1 LDRKTK
7 IESAKYSWLWPVKMA
22 WRDSRKSK
30 GKLLL
35 FVMAISLGIA
45 ALVGITSFR
54 ENLLAEIDEQ
64 AKTLI
69 GADIE
74 IKGNEPLPDSLMF
87 SLFELAPEMSREI
100 YFASM
105 VYFPQ
110 TDGTR
115 LAQVRALAGKYPYY
129 GAIETIP
136 EEAANKFQEG
146 QYALVDEKLMI
157 QYNVEVGDEVKVG
170 SKTFKI
176 IGRLQKIPGQTE
188 IGATAAPVVY
198 IPYNY
203 LDGTDLLKKGSRI
216 NYINYF
222 QFSAEVDTTGK
233 WSKLIDVVD
242 KKGFRV
248 DDIEER
254 KEDTGRA
261 FKDLTNFLELVAF
274 AALLLGCIGV
284 ASSMYVYTREKI
296 GIVATL
302 RCLGMKS
309 NQAISIFLIQVG
321 FFGLI
326 GSVIGALAGIG
337 IHMYFP
343 VLVKDFIP
351 VELDPSFSWL
361 SVLSGIAIGVVVAVS
376 FALLSLVAL
385 RKVSPLEAIRS
396 EIAQGNKRKIDPW
409 QMVIGVLISAFLLW
423 LVYLQVG
430 SLMSAVFFTL
440 GLVACILILALTG
453 KGLALVIKNLMP
465 NSIPYVWRQGLSNL
479 YRPHNQTSLL
489 ITTLGLGTA
498 FIATLL
504 FMQNLLVDRVT
515 IAGSGDRPNT
525 ILFDIQTPQ
534 KDAVR
539 ELTLDYDLPVVQ
551 EVPIVTMRLM
561 EINGVTKNQAESD
574 TTNHTPDWAYN
585 REYRVT
591 YRDTLISSETTLEGK
606 WGPELKK
613 SRDSIF
619 VSVSSGYA
627 ENLELK
633 LGDELLFNVQGALLK
648 TYVGNI
654 REVDWRRVQT
664 NFLVVFPE
672 GILEKAP
679 QFHVLITRID
689 NTEVSARYQQA
700 VVRLY
705 PNISIIDLELILE
718 TLEEILGKIAFV
730 IRFMA
735 FFSIGTGIIMLIG
748 SILLSR
754 FQRMRENVLL
764 RTLGASQ
771 SKLWKIIF
779 TEYFFLGLLGSLAG
793 LVIAGITT
801 VLLGKFVFEFTFV
814 PNVGQ
819 MALVSLAVT
828 SATVIIGLINSRD
841 VIRQSPLEVLR
852 NES

>member
-1 LDRKTK
+1 MDHK
-7 IESAKYSWLWPVKMA
+7 INIDSTKYSMVWPLKMA

-35 FVMAISLGIA
+35 FVLAISLGIA

-54 ENLLAEIDEQ
+54 ENLLQEINNQ

-74 IKGNEPLPDSLMF
+74 IKGSEPLPDSL
-87 SLFELAPEMSREI
+87 LLALYELAPEMSREV

-105 VYFPQ
+105 VYFPS

-115 LAQVRALAGKYPYY
+115 LAQVRALAGEYPYY
-129 GAIETIP
+129 GEIETIP
-136 EEAANKFQEG
+136 VEASRKFQKGE
-146 QYALVDEKLMI
+146 YALVDEKLMI
-157 QYNVEVGDEVKVG
+157 QYNVEIGDFVKVG
-170 SKTFKI
+170 QQQFEI

-198 IPYNY
+198 IPYNH
-203 LDGTDLLKKGSRI
+203 LDQTDLLQKGSRV
-216 NYINYF
+216 NYLQYF
-222 QFSAEVDTTGK
+222 QFHPEVDTTGK
-233 WSKLIDVVD
+233 WSQLVSLVD

-254 KEDTGRA
+254 KEETGRA
-261 FKDLTNFLELVAF
+261 FKDLSNFLELVAF
-274 AALLLGCIGV
+274 TALLLGCIGV
-284 ASSMYVYTREKI
+284 ASSIYVYTKEKT

-309 NQAISIFLIQVG
+309 GQAISIFLIQVG

-326 GSVIGALAGIG
+326 GSIIGALLGVG
-337 IHMYFP
+337 MHLYLP

-351 VELDPSFSWL
+351 VELTPQLSWL
-361 SVLSGIAIGVVVAVS
+361 SVLSGVGIGVVVS
-376 FALLSLVAL
+376 ILFALISLVSL
-385 RKVSPLEAIRS
+385 RKVSPLQAIRS
-396 EIAQGNKRKIDPW
+396 DAEPARFQLDWLQILVGFSI
-409 QMVIGVLISAFLLW
+409 LAFLMALI
-423 LVYLQVG
+423 YLQIG
-430 SLMSAVFFTL
+430 SLQDAAIFTFGLLLTIIIL
-440 GLVACILILALTG
+440 GLIG
-453 KGLALVIKNLMP
+453 KGLALGIKKLLP

-504 FMQNLLVDRVT
+504 FMQSLLVDRVS
-515 IAGSGDRPNT
+515 IAGAEDRPNT

-534 KDAVR
+534 KDEVR
-539 ELTLDYDLPVVQ
+539 QLTLDYDLPVMQ
-551 EVPIVTMRLM
+551 EVPIVTMRLV
-561 EINGVTKNQAESD
+561 ELNGISKNEAERD
-574 TTNHTPDWAYN
+574 TTITTPDWAYN

-591 YRDTLISSETTLEGK
+591 YRDSLIASETLKEGK
-606 WGPELKK
+606 WIGKVTNPA
-613 SRDSIF
+613 DSIF

-633 LGDELLFNVQGALLK
+633 IGDEMVFNVQGALLK
-648 TYVGNI
+648 TYVGSF

-664 NFLVVFPE
+664 NFLVLFPV
-672 GILEKAP
+672 GVLEKAP

-689 NTEVSARYQQA
+689 NNQLSARYQQA
-700 VVRLY
+700 VVRSY
-705 PNISIIDLELILE
+705 PNISIIDLELILK

-735 FFSIGTGIIMLIG
+735 FFSIGTGVIMLIS
-748 SILLSR
+748 SIVLSR

-764 RTLGASQ
+764 RTIGAS
-771 SKLWKIIF
+771 SRKLWKIIF
-779 TEYFFLGLLGSLAG
+779 AEYFFLGGLGALSGIL
-793 LVIAGITT
+793 IAVLTT
-801 VLLGKFVFEFTFV
+801 TLLGKFVFEFTFI
-814 PNVGQ
+814 PDFSQ
-819 MALVSLAVT
+819 MIL
-828 SATVIIGLINSRD
+828 IGLTITVLTVAIGLLNSRD
-841 VIRQSPLEVLR
+841 VISQSPLEVLR
-852 NES
+852 NEG

>member
-1 LDRKTK
+1 MDHK
-7 IESAKYSWLWPVKMA
+7 IKINGTKYSMIWPLKMA

-35 FVMAISLGIA
+35 FVLAISLGIA

-54 ENLLAEIDEQ
+54 ENLLQEINNQ

-74 IKGNEPLPDSLMF
+74 IKGSEPLPDSLM
-87 SLFELAPEMSREI
+87 LALYELAPEMSREV

-105 VYFPQ
+105 VYFPS

-129 GAIETIP
+129 GEIETIP
-136 EEAANKFQEG
+136 TAASRKFQQGE
-146 QYALVDEKLMI
+146 YALVDEKLMI
-157 QYNVEVGDEVKVG
+157 QYNVEIGDFVKVG
-170 SKTFKI
+170 QQQFEI

-198 IPYNY
+198 IPYNH
-203 LDGTDLLKKGSRI
+203 LDQTDLLQKGSRV
-216 NYINYF
+216 NYLQYF
-222 QFSAEVDTTGK
+222 QFHPQVDTTGK
-233 WSKLIDVVD
+233 WSQLVSLVD

-254 KEDTGRA
+254 KEETGRA
-261 FKDLTNFLELVAF
+261 FKDLSNFLELVAF
-274 AALLLGCIGV
+274 TALLLGCIGV
-284 ASSMYVYTREKI
+284 ASSIYVYTKEKT

-309 NQAISIFLIQVG
+309 SQAISIFLIQVG

-326 GSVIGALAGIG
+326 GSIIGALLGVG
-337 IHMYFP
+337 MHLYLP

-351 VELDPSFSWL
+351 VELTPQLSWL
-361 SVLSGIAIGVVVAVS
+361 SVLSGVGIGVVVS
-376 FALLSLVAL
+376 ILFALISLVSL
-385 RKVSPLEAIRS
+385 RKVSPLQAIRS
-396 EIAQGNKRKIDPW
+396 DAEPTRFQLDWLQITVGFSILVFLMA
-409 QMVIGVLISAFLLW
+409 LI
-423 LVYLQVG
+423 YLQIG
-430 SLMSAVFFTL
+430 SLQDAAIFTFGLLLTIIIL
-440 GLVACILILALTG
+440 GLIG
-453 KGLALVIKNLMP
+453 KGLAFGIKKLLP

-504 FMQNLLVDRVT
+504 FMQSLLVDRVS
-515 IAGSGDRPNT
+515 IAGAEDRPNT

-534 KDAVR
+534 KEEVR
-539 ELTLDYDLPVVQ
+539 QLTLDYDLPVMQ
-551 EVPIVTMRLM
+551 EVPIVTMRLV
-561 EINGVTKNQAESD
+561 ELNGISKNEAERD
-574 TTNHTPDWAYN
+574 TTITTPDWAYN

-591 YRDTLISSETTLEGK
+591 YRDSLIESETLKEGK
-606 WGPELKK
+606 WIGKVTNP
-613 SRDSIF
+613 SDSIF

-633 LGDELLFNVQGALLK
+633 IGDEMVFNVQGALLK
-648 TYVGNI
+648 TYVGSF

-664 NFLVVFPE
+664 NFLVLFPA
-672 GILEKAP
+672 GVLEKAP

-689 NTEVSARYQQA
+689 NNQLSARYQQA
-700 VVRLY
+700 VVRSY
-705 PNISIIDLELILE
+705 PNISIIDLELILK

-735 FFSIGTGIIMLIG
+735 FFSIGTGIIMLIS
-748 SILLSR
+748 SIVLSR

-764 RTLGASQ
+764 RTIGAS
-771 SKLWKIIF
+771 SRKLWKIIF
-779 TEYFFLGLLGSLAG
+779 AEYFFLGGLGALSGIL
-793 LVIAGITT
+793 IAILTT
-801 VLLGKFVFEFTFV
+801 TLLGKFVFEFTFI
-814 PNVGQ
+814 PDFSQMIYVG
-819 MALVSLAVT
+819 LTITFL
-828 SATVIIGLINSRD
+828 TVIIGLLNSRD
-841 VIRQSPLEVLR
+841 VISQSPLEVLR
-852 NES
+852 NEG

>member
-1 LDRKTK
+1 M
-7 IESAKYSWLWPVKMA
+7 IWPLKMA

-35 FVMAISLGIA
+35 FVLAISLGIA

-54 ENLLAEIDEQ
+54 ENLLQEINNQ

-74 IKGNEPLPDSLMF
+74 IKGSEPLPDSLM
-87 SLFELAPEMSREI
+87 LALYELAPEMSREV

-105 VYFPQ
+105 VYFPS

-129 GAIETIP
+129 GEIETIP
-136 EEAANKFQEG
+136 TAASRKFQQGE
-146 QYALVDEKLMI
+146 YALVDEKLMI
-157 QYNVEVGDEVKVG
+157 QYNVEIGDFVKVG
-170 SKTFKI
+170 QQQFEI

-198 IPYNY
+198 IPYNH
-203 LDGTDLLKKGSRI
+203 LDQTDLLQKGSRV
-216 NYINYF
+216 NYLQYF
-222 QFSAEVDTTGK
+222 QFHPQVDTTGK
-233 WSKLIDVVD
+233 WSQLVSLVD

-254 KEDTGRA
+254 KEETGRA
-261 FKDLTNFLELVAF
+261 FKDLSNFLELVAF
-274 AALLLGCIGV
+274 TALLLGCIGV
-284 ASSMYVYTREKI
+284 ASSIYVYTKEKT

-309 NQAISIFLIQVG
+309 SQAISIFLIQVS

-326 GSVIGALAGIG
+326 GSIIGALLGVG
-337 IHMYFP
+337 MHLYLP

-351 VELDPSFSWL
+351 VELTPQLSWL
-361 SVLSGIAIGVVVAVS
+361 SVLSGVGIGVVVS
-376 FALLSLVAL
+376 ILFALISLVSL
-385 RKVSPLEAIRS
+385 RKVSPLQAIRS
-396 EIAQGNKRKIDPW
+396 DAEPTRFQLDWLQITVGFSILVFLMA
-409 QMVIGVLISAFLLW
+409 LI
-423 LVYLQVG
+423 YLQIG
-430 SLMSAVFFTL
+430 SLQDAAIFTFGLLLTIIIL
-440 GLVACILILALTG
+440 GLIG
-453 KGLALVIKNLMP
+453 KGLAFGIKKLLP

-504 FMQNLLVDRVT
+504 FMQSLLVDRVS
-515 IAGSGDRPNT
+515 IAGAEDRPNT

-534 KDAVR
+534 KEEVR
-539 ELTLDYDLPVVQ
+539 QLTLDYDLPVMQ
-551 EVPIVTMRLM
+551 EVPIVTMRLV
-561 EINGVTKNQAESD
+561 ELNGISKNEAERD
-574 TTNHTPDWAYN
+574 TTITTPDWAYN

-591 YRDTLISSETTLEGK
+591 YRDSLIESETLKEGK
-606 WGPELKK
+606 WIGKVANP
-613 SRDSIF
+613 SDSIF

-633 LGDELLFNVQGALLK
+633 IGDEMVFNVQGALLK
-648 TYVGNI
+648 TYVGSF

-664 NFLVVFPE
+664 NFLVLFPA
-672 GILEKAP
+672 GVLEKAP

-689 NTEVSARYQQA
+689 NNQLSARYQQA
-700 VVRLY
+700 VVRSY
-705 PNISIIDLELILE
+705 PNISIIDLELILK

-735 FFSIGTGIIMLIG
+735 FFSIGTGIIMLIS
-748 SILLSR
+748 SIVLSR

-764 RTLGASQ
+764 RTIGAS
-771 SKLWKIIF
+771 SRKLWKIIF
-779 TEYFFLGLLGSLAG
+779 AEYFFLGGLGALSGIL
-793 LVIAGITT
+793 IAILTT
-801 VLLGKFVFEFTFV
+801 TLLGKFVFEFTFI
-814 PNVGQ
+814 PDFSQMIYVG
-819 MALVSLAVT
+819 LTITFL
-828 SATVIIGLINSRD
+828 TVIIGLLNSRD
-841 VIRQSPLEVLR
+841 VISQSPLEVLR
-852 NES
+852 NEG

>member
-1 LDRKTK
+1 MDHK
-7 IESAKYSWLWPVKMA
+7 IKINGTKYSMIWPLKMA

-35 FVMAISLGIA
+35 FVLAISLGIA

-54 ENLLAEIDEQ
+54 ENLLQEINNQ

-74 IKGNEPLPDSLMF
+74 IKGSEPLPDSLM
-87 SLFELAPEMSREI
+87 LALYELAPEMSREV

-105 VYFPQ
+105 VYFPS

-129 GAIETIP
+129 GEIETIP
-136 EEAANKFQEG
+136 TAASRKFQQGE
-146 QYALVDEKLMI
+146 YALVDEKLMI
-157 QYNVEVGDEVKVG
+157 QYNVEIGDFVKVG
-170 SKTFKI
+170 QQQFEI

-198 IPYNY
+198 IPYNH
-203 LDGTDLLKKGSRI
+203 LDQTDLLQKGSRV
-216 NYINYF
+216 NYLQYF
-222 QFSAEVDTTGK
+222 QFHPQVDTTGK
-233 WSKLIDVVD
+233 WSQLVSLVD

-254 KEDTGRA
+254 KEETGRA
-261 FKDLTNFLELVAF
+261 FKDLSNFLELVAF
-274 AALLLGCIGV
+274 TALLLGCIGV
-284 ASSMYVYTREKI
+284 ASSIYVYTKEKT

-309 NQAISIFLIQVG
+309 SQAISIFLIQVG

-326 GSVIGALAGIG
+326 GSIIGALLGVG
-337 IHMYFP
+337 MHLYLP

-351 VELDPSFSWL
+351 VELTPQLSWL
-361 SVLSGIAIGVVVAVS
+361 SVLSGVGIGVVVS
-376 FALLSLVAL
+376 ILFALISLVSL
-385 RKVSPLEAIRS
+385 RKVSPLQAIRS
-396 EIAQGNKRKIDPW
+396 DAEPTRFQLDWLQITVGFSILVFLMA
-409 QMVIGVLISAFLLW
+409 LI
-423 LVYLQVG
+423 YLQIG
-430 SLMSAVFFTL
+430 SLQDAAIFTFGLLLTIIIL
-440 GLVACILILALTG
+440 GLIG
-453 KGLALVIKNLMP
+453 KGLAFGIKKLLP

-504 FMQNLLVDRVT
+504 FMQSLLVDRVS
-515 IAGSGDRPNT
+515 IAGAEDRPNT

-534 KDAVR
+534 KEEVR
-539 ELTLDYDLPVVQ
+539 QLTLDYDLPVMQ
-551 EVPIVTMRLM
+551 EVPIVTMRLV
-561 EINGVTKNQAESD
+561 ELNGISKNEAERD
-574 TTNHTPDWAYN
+574 TTITTPDWAYN

-591 YRDTLISSETTLEGK
+591 YRDSLIESETLKEGK
-606 WGPELKK
+606 WIGKVANP
-613 SRDSIF
+613 SDSIF

-633 LGDELLFNVQGALLK
+633 IGDEMVFNVQGALLK
-648 TYVGNI
+648 TYVGSF

-664 NFLVVFPE
+664 NFLVLFPA
-672 GILEKAP
+672 GVLEKAP

-689 NTEVSARYQQA
+689 NNQLSARYQQA
-700 VVRLY
+700 VVRSY
-705 PNISIIDLELILE
+705 PNISIIDLELILK

-735 FFSIGTGIIMLIG
+735 FFSIGTGIIMLIS
-748 SILLSR
+748 SIVLSR

-764 RTLGASQ
+764 RTIGAS
-771 SKLWKIIF
+771 SRKLWKIIF
-779 TEYFFLGLLGSLAG
+779 AEYFFLGGLGALSGIL
-793 LVIAGITT
+793 IAILTT
-801 VLLGKFVFEFTFV
+801 TLLGKFVFEFTFI
-814 PNVGQ
+814 PDFSQMIYVG
-819 MALVSLAVT
+819 LTITFL
-828 SATVIIGLINSRD
+828 TVIIGLLNSRD
-841 VIRQSPLEVLR
+841 VISQSPLEVLR
-852 NES
+852 NEG

>member
-1 LDRKTK
+1 M
-7 IESAKYSWLWPVKMA
+7 IWPLKMA

-35 FVMAISLGIA
+35 FVLAISLGIA

-54 ENLLAEIDEQ
+54 ENLLQEINNQ

-74 IKGNEPLPDSLMF
+74 IKGSEPLPDSLM
-87 SLFELAPEMSREI
+87 LALYELAPEMSREV

-105 VYFPQ
+105 VYFPS

-129 GAIETIP
+129 GEIETIP
-136 EEAANKFQEG
+136 AAASRKFQQGE
-146 QYALVDEKLMI
+146 YALVDEKLMI
-157 QYNVEVGDEVKVG
+157 QYNVEIGDFVKVG
-170 SKTFKI
+170 QQQFEI

-198 IPYNY
+198 IPYNH
-203 LDGTDLLKKGSRI
+203 LDQTDLLQKGSRV
-216 NYINYF
+216 NYLQYF
-222 QFSAEVDTTGK
+222 QFHPQVDTTGK
-233 WSKLIDVVD
+233 WSQLVTLVD

-254 KEDTGRA
+254 KEETGRA
-261 FKDLTNFLELVAF
+261 FKDLSNFLELVAF
-274 AALLLGCIGV
+274 TALLLGCIGV
-284 ASSMYVYTREKI
+284 ASSIYVYTKEKT

-309 NQAISIFLIQVG
+309 SQAISIFLIQVG

-326 GSVIGALAGIG
+326 GSIIGALLGVG
-337 IHMYFP
+337 MHLYLP

-351 VELDPSFSWL
+351 VELTPQLSWL
-361 SVLSGIAIGVVVAVS
+361 SVLSGVGIGVVVS
-376 FALLSLVAL
+376 ILFALISLVSL
-385 RKVSPLEAIRS
+385 RKVSPLQAIRS
-396 EIAQGNKRKIDPW
+396 DSEPTKFQLDWLQITVGFSILVFLMA
-409 QMVIGVLISAFLLW
+409 LI
-423 LVYLQVG
+423 YLQIG
-430 SLMSAVFFTL
+430 SLQDAAIFTFGLLLTIIIL
-440 GLVACILILALTG
+440 GLIG
-453 KGLALVIKNLMP
+453 KGLAFGIKKLLP

-504 FMQNLLVDRVT
+504 FMQSLLVDRVS
-515 IAGSGDRPNT
+515 IAGAEDRPNT

-534 KDAVR
+534 KEEVR
-539 ELTLDYDLPVVQ
+539 QLTLDYDLPVMQ
-551 EVPIVTMRLM
+551 EVPIVTMRLA
-561 EINGVTKNQAESD
+561 ELNGISKNEAERD
-574 TTNHTPDWAYN
+574 TTITTPDWAYN

-591 YRDTLISSETTLEGK
+591 YRDSLIESETLKEGK
-606 WGPELKK
+606 WIGKVTNP
-613 SRDSIF
+613 SDSIF

-633 LGDELLFNVQGALLK
+633 IGDEMIFNVQGALLK
-648 TYVGNI
+648 TYVGSF

-664 NFLVVFPE
+664 NFLVLFPA
-672 GILEKAP
+672 GVLEKAP

-689 NTEVSARYQQA
+689 NNQLSARYQQA
-700 VVRLY
+700 VVRSY
-705 PNISIIDLELILE
+705 PNISIIDLELILK

-735 FFSIGTGIIMLIG
+735 FFSIGTGIIMLIS
-748 SILLSR
+748 SIVLSR

-764 RTLGASQ
+764 RTIGAS
-771 SKLWKIIF
+771 SRKLWKIIF
-779 TEYFFLGLLGSLAG
+779 AEYFFLGGLGALSGIL
-793 LVIAGITT
+793 IAILTT
-801 VLLGKFVFEFTFV
+801 TLLGKFVFEFTFI
-814 PNVGQ
+814 PDFSQMIYVG
-819 MALVSLAVT
+819 LTITFLTVS
-828 SATVIIGLINSRD
+828 IGLLNSRD
-841 VIRQSPLEVLR
+841 VISQSPLEVLR
-852 NES
+852 NEG

>member
-1 LDRKTK
+1 M
-7 IESAKYSWLWPVKMA
+7 IWPLKMA

-35 FVMAISLGIA
+35 FVLAISLGIA

-54 ENLLAEIDEQ
+54 ENLLQEINNQ

-74 IKGNEPLPDSLMF
+74 IKGSEPLPDSLM
-87 SLFELAPEMSREI
+87 LALYELAPEMSREV

-105 VYFPQ
+105 VYFPS

-129 GAIETIP
+129 GEIETIP
-136 EEAANKFQEG
+136 AAASRKFQQGE
-146 QYALVDEKLMI
+146 YALVDEKLMI
-157 QYNVEVGDEVKVG
+157 QYNVEIGDFVKVG
-170 SKTFKI
+170 QQQFEI

-198 IPYNY
+198 IPYNH
-203 LDGTDLLKKGSRI
+203 LDQTDLLQKGSRV
-216 NYINYF
+216 NYLQYF
-222 QFSAEVDTTGK
+222 QFHPQVDTTGK
-233 WSKLIDVVD
+233 WSQLVTLVD

-254 KEDTGRA
+254 KEETGRA
-261 FKDLTNFLELVAF
+261 FKDLSNFLELVAF
-274 AALLLGCIGV
+274 TALLLGCIGV
-284 ASSMYVYTREKI
+284 ASSIYVYTKEKT

-309 NQAISIFLIQVG
+309 SQAISIFLIQVG

-326 GSVIGALAGIG
+326 GSIIGALLGVG
-337 IHMYFP
+337 MHLYLP

-351 VELDPSFSWL
+351 VELTPQLSWL
-361 SVLSGIAIGVVVAVS
+361 SVLSGVGIGVVVS
-376 FALLSLVAL
+376 ILFALISLVSL
-385 RKVSPLEAIRS
+385 RKVSPLQAIRS
-396 EIAQGNKRKIDPW
+396 DAEPTKFQLDWLQITVGFSILVFLMA
-409 QMVIGVLISAFLLW
+409 LI
-423 LVYLQVG
+423 YLQIG
-430 SLMSAVFFTL
+430 SLQDAAIFTFGLLLTIIIL
-440 GLVACILILALTG
+440 GLIG
-453 KGLALVIKNLMP
+453 KGLAFGIKKLLP

-504 FMQNLLVDRVT
+504 FMQSLLVDRVS
-515 IAGSGDRPNT
+515 IAGAEDRPNT

-534 KDAVR
+534 KEEVR
-539 ELTLDYDLPVVQ
+539 QLTLDYDLPVMQ
-551 EVPIVTMRLM
+551 EVPIVTMRLV
-561 EINGVTKNQAESD
+561 ELNGISKNEAERD
-574 TTNHTPDWAYN
+574 TTITTPDWAYN

-591 YRDTLISSETTLEGK
+591 YRDSLIESETLKEGK
-606 WGPELKK
+606 WIGKVTNP
-613 SRDSIF
+613 SDSIF

-633 LGDELLFNVQGALLK
+633 IGDEMVFNVQGALLK
-648 TYVGNI
+648 TYVGSF

-664 NFLVVFPE
+664 NFLVLFPA
-672 GILEKAP
+672 GVLEKAP

-689 NTEVSARYQQA
+689 NNQLSARYQQA
-700 VVRLY
+700 VVRSY
-705 PNISIIDLELILE
+705 PNISIIDLELILK
-718 TLEEILGKIAFV
+718 TVEEILGKIAFV

-735 FFSIGTGIIMLIG
+735 FFSIGTGIIMLIS
-748 SILLSR
+748 SIVLSR

-764 RTLGASQ
+764 RTIGAS
-771 SKLWKIIF
+771 SRKLWKIIF
-779 TEYFFLGLLGSLAG
+779 AEYFFLGGLGALSGIL
-793 LVIAGITT
+793 IAILTT
-801 VLLGKFVFEFTFV
+801 TLLGKFVFEFTFI
-814 PNVGQ
+814 PDFSQMIYVG
-819 MALVSLAVT
+819 LTITFLT
-828 SATVIIGLINSRD
+828 IIIGLLNSRD
-841 VIRQSPLEVLR
+841 VISQSPLEVLR
-852 NES
+852 NEG

>member
-1 LDRKTK
+1 MDHK
-7 IESAKYSWLWPVKMA
+7 IRVSGTKYSMIWPLKMA

-35 FVMAISLGIA
+35 FVLAISLGIA

-54 ENLLAEIDEQ
+54 ENLLQEINNQ

-74 IKGNEPLPDSLMF
+74 IKGSEPLPDSLM
-87 SLFELAPEMSREI
+87 LALYELAPEMSREV

-105 VYFPQ
+105 VYFPS

-129 GAIETIP
+129 GEIETIP
-136 EEAANKFQEG
+136 AAASRKFQQGE
-146 QYALVDEKLMI
+146 YALVDEKLMI
-157 QYNVEVGDEVKVG
+157 QYNVEIGDFVKVG
-170 SKTFKI
+170 QQQFEI

-198 IPYNY
+198 IPYNH
-203 LDGTDLLKKGSRI
+203 LDQTDLLQKGSRV
-216 NYINYF
+216 NYLQYF
-222 QFSAEVDTTGK
+222 QFHPQVDTTGK
-233 WSKLIDVVD
+233 WSQLVTLVD

-254 KEDTGRA
+254 KEETGRA
-261 FKDLTNFLELVAF
+261 FKDLSNFLELVAF
-274 AALLLGCIGV
+274 TALLLGCIGV
-284 ASSMYVYTREKI
+284 ASSIYVYTKEKT

-309 NQAISIFLIQVG
+309 SQAISIFLIQVG

-326 GSVIGALAGIG
+326 GSIIGALLGVG
-337 IHMYFP
+337 MHLYLP

-351 VELDPSFSWL
+351 VELTPQLSWL
-361 SVLSGIAIGVVVAVS
+361 SVPSGVGIGVVVS
-376 FALLSLVAL
+376 ILFALISLVSL
-385 RKVSPLEAIRS
+385 RKVSPLQAIRS
-396 EIAQGNKRKIDPW
+396 DSEPTRFQLDWLQITVGFSILVFLMA
-409 QMVIGVLISAFLLW
+409 LI
-423 LVYLQVG
+423 YLQIG
-430 SLMSAVFFTL
+430 SLQDAAIFTFGLLLTIIIL
-440 GLVACILILALTG
+440 GLIG
-453 KGLALVIKNLMP
+453 KGLAFGIKKLLP

-504 FMQNLLVDRVT
+504 FMQSLLVDRVS
-515 IAGSGDRPNT
+515 IAGAEDRPNT

-534 KDAVR
+534 KEEVR
-539 ELTLDYDLPVVQ
+539 QLTLDYDLPVMQ
-551 EVPIVTMRLM
+551 EVPIVTMRLV
-561 EINGVTKNQAESD
+561 ELNGISKNEAERD
-574 TTNHTPDWAYN
+574 TTITTPDWAYN

-591 YRDTLISSETTLEGK
+591 YRDSLIESETLKEGK
-606 WGPELKK
+606 WIGKVTNP
-613 SRDSIF
+613 SDSIF

-633 LGDELLFNVQGALLK
+633 IGDEMVFNVQGALLK
-648 TYVGNI
+648 TYVGSF

-664 NFLVVFPE
+664 NFLVLFPA
-672 GILEKAP
+672 GVLEKAP

-689 NTEVSARYQQA
+689 NNQLSARYQQA
-700 VVRLY
+700 VVRSY
-705 PNISIIDLELILE
+705 PNISIIDLELILK

-735 FFSIGTGIIMLIG
+735 FFSIGTGIIMLIS
-748 SILLSR
+748 SIVLSR

-764 RTLGASQ
+764 RTIGAS
-771 SKLWKIIF
+771 SRKLWKIIF
-779 TEYFFLGLLGSLAG
+779 AEYFFLGGLGALSGIL
-793 LVIAGITT
+793 IAILTT
-801 VLLGKFVFEFTFV
+801 TLLGKFVFEFTFI
-814 PNVGQ
+814 PDFSQMIYVG
-819 MALVSLAVT
+819 LTITFL
-828 SATVIIGLINSRD
+828 TVIIGLLNSSD
-841 VIRQSPLEVLR
+841 VISQSPLEVLR
-852 NES
+852 NEG